1 MLILALKI
9 GQRLYISPAVGNRLI
24 VEVVDIISNCFDE
37 IRVRLEIKTDLSKK
51 DRPSLSIK
59 RSKQVQASPAEQGIE
74 EVFND

>member
-9 GQRLYISPAVGNRLI
+9 GQRLYISPAIGNRLI

-37 IRVRLEIKTDLSKK
+37 IRVRLEIKIDLAKK
-51 DRPSLSIK
+51 DRQSLSVK
-59 RSKQVQASPAEQGIE
+59 CSQQVQASPAEQGMQ